1 MMILPVFTK
10 HEDYSSSACHFE
22 ILPDFLKFCHFEK
35 VTKCSADVGEKQYQL
50 KSSSARNYEILP
62 AILRELP
69 PLEFLF

>member
-1 MMILPVFTK
+1 MIILPVFTGRQ
-10 HEDYSSSACHFE
+10 DYSSSA
-22 ILPDFLKFCHFEK
+22 CHFEK